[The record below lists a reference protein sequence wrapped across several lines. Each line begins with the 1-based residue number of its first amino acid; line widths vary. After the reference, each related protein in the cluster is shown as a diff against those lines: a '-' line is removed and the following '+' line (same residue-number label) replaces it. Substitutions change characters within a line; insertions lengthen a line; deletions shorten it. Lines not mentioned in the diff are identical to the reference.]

1 LTKITRWFILET
13 RIIGIV
19 GEEFKV
25 LKQLNDKNFESF
37 IKDGFY
43 SAVGFY
49 HPGAENKDLMIDVME
64 KFAEGHGNVASA
76 TMDING
82 QEAPGEYGIS
92 EDESPII
99 VVFKQ
104 GNPVKAVN
112 DFSVENLVSA
122 IAPPGKNI
130 TIQ

>member
-1 LTKITRWFILET
+1 M
-13 RIIGIV
+13 
-19 GEEFKV
+19 
-25 LKQLNDKNFESF
+25 LKQLNYKDFGSF
-37 IKDGFY
+37 IKDSFY
-43 SAVGFY
+43 SVVGFY
-49 HPGAENKDLMIDVME
+49 HLGAENKDLMINVME

-112 DFSVENLVSA
+112 DFLVENIVSA

-130 TIQ
+130 TLQ

>member
-1 LTKITRWFILET
+1 MDPMVYSRNKYILIA
-13 RIIGIV
+13 R
-19 GEEFKV
+19 EEFKV
-25 LKQLNDKNFESF
+25 LKQLNDKDFESF
-37 IKDGFY
+37 IKDSFY

-49 HPGAENKDLMIDVME
+49 HPGAENKDLMINVME

-76 TMDING
+76 TMDISG

-112 DFSVENLVSA
+112 DFLVENIVSA

-130 TIQ
+130 TLQ

>member
-1 LTKITRWFILET
+1 M
-13 RIIGIV
+13 
-19 GEEFKV
+19 
-25 LKQLNDKNFESF
+25 LKQLNDKDFGIF
-37 IKDGFY
+37 IKDSFY

-49 HPGAENKDLMIDVME
+49 HPGAENKELMISVME

-76 TMDING
+76 TMDISG
-82 QEAPGEYGIS
+82 QEAPREYGIS
-92 EDESPII
+92 QDETPIV

-112 DFSVENLVSA
+112 DFTVENLISA

-130 TIQ
+130 TLQ

>member
-1 LTKITRWFILET
+1 M
-13 RIIGIV
+13 
-19 GEEFKV
+19 
-25 LKQLNDKNFESF
+25 LKQLNDKDFQSF
-37 IKDGFY
+37 IKDSFY

-49 HPGAENKDLMIDVME
+49 HPGAENKDQMLKVME
-64 KFAEGHGNVASA
+64 ELAEGHGNVASA
-76 TMDING
+76 TMDITG
-82 QEAPGEYGIS
+82 HEVPGEYGIT

-112 DFSVENLVSA
+112 DFSLENLVSA

-130 TIQ
+130 TLQ